1 MNRGNLIEILE
12 KKIVVLDG
20 AMGTSIQKYNL
31 TEKILGENYLK
42 IFIKIK
48 RGIMIYYH

>member
-20 AMGTSIQKYNL
+20 AVGPSLQKYNL
-31 TEKILGENYLK
+31 TGNGFWGGFLWG
-42 IFIKIK
+42 F
-48 RGIMIYYH
+48 G

>member
-31 TEKILGENYLK
+31 TEKD
-42 IFIKIK
+42 F

>member
-1 MNRGNLIEILE
+1 MQMNRGNLIEILE

-31 TEKILGENYLK
+31 TEKEYEAILEDLNKDEHLETT
-42 IFIKIK
+42 
-48 RGIMIYYH
+48 

>member
-31 TEKILGENYLK
+31 T
-42 IFIKIK
+42 
-48 RGIMIYYH
+48 